1 MFQLKYLFLAGV
13 LLYLTA
19 CSNTHRDYQDSQEF
33 FGSEIHITLYEVGK
47 ATATQAFTTL
57 WKDFEYMHAM
67 WHPWQPGSLGRTN
80 ELLAMN
86 REFSVNP
93 SVLPLIDKARPL
105 SSASNYLYN
114 PASGKLA
121 ELWGFQRETVP
132 TGPPPVA
139 EQIQS
144 LVAQNPT
151 LNDIELH
158 GIRMKGTNPALKLD
172 FGVLAKGVAM
182 DRAMLTLQQL
192 GIQRVLIN
200 AGGDVKV
207 MGNLGDQP
215 WQVTIPDPRGATML
229 ARLRIFD
236 GESVFTSSEYDHYF
250 DYKGKRYHHILDPRT
265 GYPVDD
271 TMLITVIHPDAATAA
286 AATTALFVAGPA
298 EWHAIAKR
306 MNISH
311 VMLIDKQ
318 GRVHMTPP
326 MAARIRFSRQPVQI
340 ELSPSS

>member
-1 MFQLKYLFLAGV
+1 MILNKYLFLAGV

-19 CSNTHRDYQDSQEF
+19 CSNTHLDYHDSQEF
-33 FGSEIHITLYEVGK
+33 FGSQIHITLYDVEK
-47 ATATQAFTTL
+47 ATATQAFMTL
-57 WKDFEYMHAM
+57 WEDFEYMHTM
-67 WHPWQPGSLGRTN
+67 WHPRQPSSLGRTN
-80 ELLAMN
+80 TLLAMN

-93 SVLPLIDKARPL
+93 SVLPLINKAHPL

-114 PASGKLA
+114 PAIGNLA

-132 TGPPPVA
+132 TGPPPTA

-172 FGVLAKGVAM
+172 FGTLAKGLAM
-182 DRAMLTLQQL
+182 DRAMRTLQQI
-192 GIQRVLIN
+192 GIQRVLIR
-200 AGGDVKV
+200 AGDDVKV
-207 MGNLGDQP
+207 MGNLGQS
-215 WQVTIPDPRGATML
+215 WQVTIQDPRDATML
-229 ARLRIFD
+229 ARLKIFD
-236 GESVFTSSEYDHYF
+236 GESVFTSSEYDNYF

-271 TMLITVIHPDAATAA
+271 TILVTVIHPDAATAA
-286 AATTALFVAGPA
+286 AATTALFVAGPT
-298 EWHAIAKR
+298 EWHTIAER

-318 GRVHMTPP
+318 GRVHITPP
-326 MAARIRFSRQPVQI
+326 MAIRIQFSKQPDQI
-340 ELSPSS
+340 EVSPSL